1 MAIEQPKI
9 LLQHPRSLLLDW
21 KRQIRQSQTIQA
33 ESAPN
38 PEQEEPRCSTA
49 PSCPLPPPPQAQRLG
64 LLPMELQGG
73 ACAVTNTLTL
83 RSLAVDEFLDQN
95 ICGLRVQ
102 IQGILERLQVGT
114 FLQEALFQSVSS
126 SMKILLKKG
135 KEMRIHPPAL
145 GPSQDDLS
153 GSGARGI
160 SPRHRK
166 PVFLMGSYHLNR
178 GLSQKFALEDDRCP

>member
-1 MAIEQPKI
+1 MK
-9 LLQHPRSLLLDW
+9 
-21 KRQIRQSQTIQA
+21 
-33 ESAPN
+33 
-38 PEQEEPRCSTA
+38 
-49 PSCPLPPPPQAQRLG
+49 
-64 LLPMELQGG
+64 LQGG
-73 ACAVTNTLTL
+73 ACAVTNALTL

-102 IQGILERLQVGT
+102 IQGILERLQVWT
-114 FLQEALFQSVSS
+114 FLQEALFQPVSS
-126 SMKILLKKG
+126 SMKVLLKKG

-166 PVFLMGSYHLNR
+166 PVFLIGSYHLNR
-178 GLSQKFALEDDRCP
+178 KVTLEDDRRPQPEAPGRGLACRV